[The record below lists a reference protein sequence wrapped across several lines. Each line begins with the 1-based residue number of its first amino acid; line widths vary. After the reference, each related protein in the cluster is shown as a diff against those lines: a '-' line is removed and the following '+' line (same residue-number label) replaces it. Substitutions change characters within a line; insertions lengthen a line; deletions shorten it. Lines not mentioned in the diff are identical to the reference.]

1 MNKSFRLTEKGEQ
14 ELEAFKNTQVHI
26 LLDNIIKSKDY
37 PGIDEIEITAN
48 DITEFSKNW
57 VYSQAKRSK
66 NRYTKF
72 KIISYVYVVMGLI
85 LFLTGIYYQDIERI
99 VIHNPEQLLIM
110 LLGGLVFSLGIILL
124 IYSKFMSYRRNYPKD
139 MMAKMR

>member
-57 VYSQAKRSK
+57 VYSQTKRSI

-124 IYSKFMSYRRNYPKD
+124 LYSKFMSYRRKYPKG
-139 MMAKMR
+139 MMEK